1 MPIPH
6 ASNNFPI
13 VQYADDTILILKA
26 DRDQLLYLKA
36 LLQTFSESTGLRVN
50 YHKSSMI
57 PLNVPDDKMQD
68 LALAF
73 GCQIAS
79 LPFTYLGLP
88 MGTTKPR
95 MVDPTP
101 IMDIVEQRLHAF
113 STFLSY
119 SGRLEMVNS
128 VLTSTITYAMCSI
141 KLPIGVIDNID
152 RIRKQCLWK
161 GNDPEKKGGNL
172 ATWSMVQ
179 KPKDKGGLGILN
191 LRLQNDAWYSKSSF
205 AK

>member
-1 MPIPH
+1 
-6 ASNNFPI
+6 
-13 VQYADDTILILKA
+13 
-26 DRDQLLYLKA
+26 
-36 LLQTFSESTGLRVN
+36 
-50 YHKSSMI
+50 MI